1 MSKQDIKQDA
11 KQPELK
17 GEELVKVVVA
27 ALEDVK
33 ALDILPIDVRDK
45 QSITDYMVI
54 ATGTSNRQISA
65 MLSKVREKVKEHGVK
80 PIGEE
85 GKGDSDWVLLDLDDV
100 IVHMMTASARQFY
113 DLERLW
119 KGAEQSRAADGKHHS
134 PEHTHEHF
142 AKLNKDQE

>member
-1 MSKQDIKQDA
+1 MSKQDIKQEA
-11 KQPELK
+11 VT
-17 GEELVKVVVA
+17 GEELVKVAVA

-33 ALDILPIDVRDK
+33 AQDILVIDVREK
-45 QSITDYMVI
+45 QSITNYMVI
-54 ATGTSNRQISA
+54 ATGNSGRQLNA
-65 MLSKVREKVKEHGVK
+65 MLDKVREEAKKRGVQ
-80 PIGEE
+80 PLGQE

-100 IVHMMTASARQFY
+100 IVHMMTAAARQFY

-134 PEHTHEHF
+134 PENFHEYS